1 MKISALTNFP
11 SQRSLGA
18 LLLGRRVSMRRLST
32 ILGLL
37 VICMTPIANAS
48 AEQMKI
54 SAVMA
59 PTKSMKLDFQD
70 GSKHFVLLVQRE
82 GTAKGTGPLAGNA
95 VTEYGMHD
103 LVRGVGGE
111 PRGYLEFKAPNGDI
125 GYIQWQ
131 VRAVFFKGE
140 KKPRLADFGYWHLV
154 GGTGGLKGMTGV
166 GTMTIKPSSKT
177 ERLFTLEGEIGPK
190 P

>member
-1 MKISALTNFP
+1 MKTFIKIF
-11 SQRSLGA
+11 GF
-18 LLLGRRVSMRRLST
+18 
-32 ILGLL
+32 LL
-37 VICMTPIANAS
+37 VFLVPVGIAS
-48 AEQMKI
+48 AESMKV

-82 GTAKGTGPLAGNA
+82 GTAKGTGPLAGSA

-103 LVRGVGGE
+103 LVRGVGGD
-111 PRGYLEFKAPNGDI
+111 PQGYLEFKAPNGDI
-125 GYIQWQ
+125 GYVQWH
-131 VRAVFFKGE
+131 VRAIFFKGE
-140 KKPRLADFGYWHLV
+140 KKPRLADYGFWQLV

-166 GTMTIKPSSKT
+166 GTMTIKAASKT
-177 ERLFTLEGEIGPK
+177 DRLFTLEGEIGPK

>member
-1 MKISALTNFP
+1 MKPFAK
-11 SQRSLGA
+11 
-18 LLLGRRVSMRRLST
+18 
-32 ILGLL
+32 ILGFLL
-37 VICMTPIANAS
+37 ICMMPAGIAA
-48 AEQMKI
+48 AETMKV
-54 SAVMA
+54 SAVLA

-82 GTAKGTGPLAGNA
+82 GTAKGTGPLAGSA

-103 LVRGVGGE
+103 LIRGVGGD

-125 GYIQWQ
+125 GYVQWH
-131 VRAVFFKGE
+131 VRAIFFKGE
-140 KKPRLADFGYWHLV
+140 KKPRLADYGFWQLV

-166 GTMTIKPSSKT
+166 GTLTIKPASKT